1 LLSATLRLLMRS
13 DQVDL
18 SAMLAKARGAANSA
32 IVGTITVGAA
42 VGGSTAAI
50 KAAACSGKSDQDE
63 RRG

>member
-42 VGGSTAAI
+42 MGGSTAAI
-50 KAAACSGKSDQDE
+50 KAACSGKSDQDE